1 MPLLSNCISEL
12 LHAANRIHQ
21 LPQDELRHKLDVA
34 VTVIGRALEKSE
46 VRHLPRVVEAESYLR
61 SVCASAQELHAEDAK
76 AAFLY
81 AVEIIQILRKHASE
95 ED

>member
-1 MPLLSNCISEL
+1 MPLQSNCISEL
-12 LHAANRIHQ
+12 LHAANRVHQ
-21 LPQDELRHKLDVA
+21 LTQDELRHKLNVA
-34 VTVIGRALEKSE
+34 VTLIGRALEKSE

-81 AVEIIQILRKHASE
+81 AVDIIHVLRKYAF
-95 ED
+95 EDD